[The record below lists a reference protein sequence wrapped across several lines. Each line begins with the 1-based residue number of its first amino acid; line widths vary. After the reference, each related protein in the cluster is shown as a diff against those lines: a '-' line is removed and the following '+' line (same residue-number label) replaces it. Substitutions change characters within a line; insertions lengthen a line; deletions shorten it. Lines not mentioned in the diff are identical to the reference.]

1 VNVIVIRC
9 VAFRDVPLP
18 LLFGT
23 AEIDKD
29 LEFEGMREKENQGTF
44 LVRGSNNL
52 LGRIHYSSDALM
64 MFNLCKST

>member
-9 VAFRDVPLP
+9 VAFRNVPLP

-29 LEFEGMREKENQGTF
+29 LEFEDMQKENQGT
-44 LVRGSNNL
+44 
-52 LGRIHYSSDALM
+52 
-64 MFNLCKST
+64 